1 LEGAVQ
7 ILKNRKNLDFR
18 ALMSGKISL
27 RDLQRQEIYEQIN
40 FENQL
45 LPKFM
50 DDMEEYM
57 RCLDVIAECNHIS

>member
-1 LEGAVQ
+1 MEGAVQ

-40 FENQL
+40 FDNQL